1 MEMFKVGGRFMDE
14 DSMNW
19 HWNQS
24 LPLFLEM
31 TLLVV
36 LKSRYSSWKINEKE
50 QQIVRNDA
58 FK

>member
-1 MEMFKVGGRFMDE
+1 MDE